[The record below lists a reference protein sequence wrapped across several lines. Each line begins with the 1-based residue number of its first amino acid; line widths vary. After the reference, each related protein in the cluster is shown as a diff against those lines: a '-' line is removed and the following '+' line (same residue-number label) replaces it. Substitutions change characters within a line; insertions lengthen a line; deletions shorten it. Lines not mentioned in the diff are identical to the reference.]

1 MKLKKKV
8 NNDDDLEKDLDEIK
22 DSGGE
27 ETKRMSL
34 MWCPHCLP
42 FKTIVVLKLLQ
53 TPPKPSMFI
62 RGNIAAETLGCH
74 GNQIKVGVPWEHVM
88 GTRRGN
94 FSD

>member
-22 DSGGE
+22 DRGGE

-34 MWCPHCLP
+34 MWCPLLSP
-42 FKTIVVLKLLQ
+42 IQDNSGPEQLQ

-62 RGNIAAETLGCH
+62 CGNIAAGTLGCH
-74 GNQIKVGVPWEHVM
+74 GNKKKVGVPWEHVV
-88 GTRRGN
+88 GTRCGN